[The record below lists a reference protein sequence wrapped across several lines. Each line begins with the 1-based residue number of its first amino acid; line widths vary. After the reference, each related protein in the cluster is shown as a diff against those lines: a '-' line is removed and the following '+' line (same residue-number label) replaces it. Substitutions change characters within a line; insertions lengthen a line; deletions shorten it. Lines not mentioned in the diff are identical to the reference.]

1 MAKNFQPL
9 IDELQVIIEN
19 SRTGRLSPADEQ
31 KGAALFKELV
41 MSGGKPL
48 SSAMDLLG
56 DLPWFIPVNGALEAW
71 PQLTPAKQRSFFA
84 ALKPLESEASRRM
97 RLSIARGLHK
107 LDPTSALKLIV
118 ATLQSLRTE
127 TGLELKNRQIIYSVL
142 IGKNKPWLLQLDLK
156 SLKPPEAQL
165 VALTAIECT
174 IGANPP
180 AAIAVIEWAKPFQS
194 LKTIPEP
201 LQHELGKTLRKW
213 SSRWQ
218 KQFAEEDLPPI
229 LGEILQAKSVKPGD
243 GRPDSP
249 APELAFQAS
258 QSVPQEPVQH
268 PHQNRRRPQHPQ
280 GKSQTSGQGENRHE
294 RSHRQ
299 RLEKPPPHPQRPQKS
314 GADLSDLLR
323 QVQAQFDDL
332 REELRIARNQLH
344 QSQPPSKQGE
354 AHTIDSAKVI
364 GKLREE
370 NAQLTETITALRET
384 LSDLASENFDQAV
397 SRKADSEAPVTDPV
411 DQYKSFLTLKVRE
424 QIVNFQTL
432 NRENNVDALPLLL
445 DNILRT
451 LQEGGIDLENIEAP
465 PPQARR
471 KY

>member
-9 IDELQVIIEN
+9 IDELRIIIEN
-19 SRTGRLSPADEQ
+19 SRNGRLSPADEQ

-41 MSGGKPL
+41 TSGGKPL
-48 SSAMDLLG
+48 SSALELSG

-71 PQLTPAKQRSFFA
+71 PQMTPTKRRNFLG

-118 ATLQSLRTE
+118 ATLQNLRKE
-127 TGLELKNRQIIYSVL
+127 TGLDPKDRQIFYSVL

-156 SLKPPEAQL
+156 SLKPAEAEL
-165 VALTAIECT
+165 VALTAIECA

-180 AAIAVIEWAKPFQS
+180 AAVAVIQWAKPFQP
-194 LKTIPEP
+194 LHTIPEP
-201 LQHELGKTLRKW
+201 LLQELGKTIKRW

-218 KQFAEEDLPPI
+218 KQLAEEDLPSP
-229 LGEILQAKSVKPGD
+229 LSEILQAKLRKSDADLPE
-243 GRPDSP
+243 P
-249 APELAFQAS
+249 ASAAPVRQSTGQAS
-258 QSVPQEPVQH
+258 VQH
-268 PHQNRRRPQHPQ
+268 SHEHNHRHTQHQRT
-280 GKSQTSGQGENRHE
+280 KSQATAPGENRHP
-294 RSHRQ
+294 RSHTQ
-299 RLEKPPPHPQRPQKS
+299 SSAKSPLHAQKT
-314 GADLSDLLR
+314 GVELADLLK
-323 QVQAQFDDL
+323 QIQAQFDEL
-332 REELRIARNQLH
+332 REELQTARNLVRQAH
-344 QSQPPSKQGE
+344 QPVKQRETHGVEPSKELG
-354 AHTIDSAKVI
+354 T
-364 GKLREE
+364 LREE
-370 NAQLTETITALRET
+370 NARLTETVTTLRET

-411 DQYKSFLTLKVRE
+411 EQYRSFLTLRIRE
-424 QIVNFQTL
+424 QIVNFHIL
-432 NRENNVDALPLLL
+432 NPENNVDALPLLL

-451 LQEGGIDLENIEAP
+451 LQESGIDLEKIETP

>member
-9 IDELQVIIEN
+9 IDELRVIIEN
-19 SRTGRLSPADEQ
+19 SRSGRLSPADEQ

-48 SSAMDLLG
+48 SSALELLG

-71 PQLTPAKQRSFFA
+71 PQLTPAKQRNFLA

-107 LDPTSALKLIV
+107 LDPASALKLIV

-127 TGLELKNRQIIYSVL
+127 TGLDPKDRQIFYSVL

-156 SLKPPEAQL
+156 SLKPAEAEL
-165 VALTAIECT
+165 VALTAIECA

-180 AAIAVIEWAKPFQS
+180 AVVAVIQWAKPFQP
-194 LKTIPEP
+194 LHTIPEP
-201 LQHELGKTLRKW
+201 LQQELGKIIKKW

-218 KQFAEEDLPPI
+218 KQLAQEDLPSA
-229 LGEILQAKSVKPGD
+229 LSEILQAKFLQSGADLPEPTSPEPARQST
-243 GRPDSP
+243 GRES
-249 APELAFQAS
+249 
-258 QSVPQEPVQH
+258 VQH
-268 PHQNRRRPQHPQ
+268 SHEHNRRLPQHQ
-280 GKSQTSGQGENRHE
+280 RIKSQATATGDNRHE

-299 RLEKPPPHPQRPQKS
+299 RLERGPLHAQK
-314 GADLSDLLR
+314 ADLEFADLLK
-323 QVQAQFDDL
+323 QIQAQFEDL
-332 REELRIARNQLH
+332 REELQSARNQLRQAH
-344 QSQPPSKQGE
+344 QPLRQGE
-354 AHTIDSAKVI
+354 MQGIETSKEV

-370 NAQLTETITALRET
+370 NARLTETVTTLRET
-384 LSDLASENFDQAV
+384 LSDLASANFDQAV

-411 DQYKSFLTLKVRE
+411 EQYRSLLTLRIRE
-424 QIVNFQTL
+424 QIVNFHVL
-432 NRENNVDALPLLL
+432 NPENNVDGLPLLL

-451 LQEGGIDLENIEAP
+451 LQTSGIDLENIEAP
-465 PPQARR
+465 PPLARR
-471 KY
+471 KF